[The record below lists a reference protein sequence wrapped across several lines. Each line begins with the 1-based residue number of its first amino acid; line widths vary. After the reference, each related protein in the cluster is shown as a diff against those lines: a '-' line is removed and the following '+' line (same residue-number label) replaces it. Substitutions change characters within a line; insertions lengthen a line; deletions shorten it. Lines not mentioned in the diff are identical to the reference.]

1 MVTFI
6 LVVSGLSISVPNL
19 GGTGCVW
26 VGVLASKPTVF
37 ARAKAGHE
45 GSKGC
50 HSSWFVLAEMP
61 YKPFVLDTMLKG
73 SQGFGIRTANDLI
86 FLCQESVPKLSGR
99 FYGLLR
105 DAI

>member
-1 MVTFI
+1 VATFI
-6 LVVSGLSISVPNL
+6 LAASGLSISVPNL
-19 GGTGCVW
+19 EGTGCVW

-45 GSKGC
+45 GSKDC
-50 HSSWFVLAEMP
+50 HSSWFVLAELP

-73 SQGFGIRTANDLI
+73 SQGFGIRTVNDLT
-86 FLCQESVPKLSGR
+86 FLDQESVPKLSGR
-99 FYGLLR
+99 FFGLLG